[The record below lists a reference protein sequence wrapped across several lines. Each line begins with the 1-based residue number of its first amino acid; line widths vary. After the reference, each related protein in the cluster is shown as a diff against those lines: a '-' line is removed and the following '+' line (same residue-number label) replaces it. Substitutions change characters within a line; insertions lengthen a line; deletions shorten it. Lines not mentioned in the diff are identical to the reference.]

1 MRWKT
6 EAERTYQIV
15 SDSVTESER
24 RPYTSDELEAIAAAR
39 YSPNENHLLLQ
50 LALVIQ
56 FRTDPVE
63 IESHVSWF
71 AARRPDHV
79 VLTPSR
85 NVTFS

>member
-6 EAERTYQIV
+6 EAGRTYQIV
-15 SDSVTESER
+15 SDSVTER
-24 RPYTSDELEAIAAAR
+24 RKETLYVRCTRSDCYCG

-56 FRTDPVE
+56 FRTDPAK
-63 IESHVSWF
+63 IESYVSWF
-71 AARRPDHV
+71 ADRWPDHV